1 MHSKIIISA
10 ASFERQEKVM
20 CISKMQKLSLAQT
33 VVKGSERCKQFNSKL
48 LIAIL
53 KMKIITRT
61 RHPQRRET
69 RTKFTIYSNYFT

>member
-33 VVKGSERCKQFNSKL
+33 VVKGSERCKQFNSS
-48 LIAIL
+48 IDSN
-53 KMKIITRT
+53 
-61 RHPQRRET
+61 PQNENNHKDKAPSRREK
-69 RTKFTIYSNYFT
+69 RTKFTIDSNYFT